1 LYDLKAD
8 PHEVSN
14 LAGDLKHRDTLEA
27 MRARLARWEQETG
40 DRGRE
45 SEPEK
50 MYDSDMAVYLGG
62 RARKSNRPSQTEQ
75 NIELMKRWAREG
87 R

>member
-1 LYDLKAD
+1 MDFPTLLHPRREPAD
-8 PHEVSN
+8 QRE
-14 LAGDLKHRDTLEA
+14 GHRPRQ
-27 MRARLARWEQETG
+27 RAHRLQETG
-40 DRGRE
+40 DLGRTP
-45 SEPEK
+45 EPES

-62 RARKSNRPSQTEQ
+62 RTKKARQPNQTEQ